1 SIRSFS
7 VQAVSRNAVESTYKA
22 PALGVNK
29 TYDEALKIIAED
41 KLKRLNEVKNLK
53 ESLAQLM
60 KDTPSD
66 TRDSKIA
73 QLKENIFKQEA
84 YAEINDPEIQ
94 WRFKNGHI
102 DMSKAV
108 FRYLKSKQFQRETL
122 PVIQQRITQMFV
134 TPDLLPPFTP
144 SLNVQLDFSGS
155 ASKEE
160 SGAPTN
166 YFETGSYL
174 LPRNTIKE
182 PRVNVTSFHSEQKY
196 YTIAMVDPDVPDVEN
211 QSFKQQLH
219 WLISNVSLSATQPD
233 LVKENADVLLPYLP
247 PHPPMGTKYHRY
259 TLLVAEQPNGGQE
272 KIQIEKDQISR
283 ETTLQELCSQYNLSV
298 KGLTF
303 FRQVWDKDVSRI
315 YKDILQQSEPVYG
328 KLPKV
333 DELLDETGQ
342 KKKKFIHLAH
352 IQESRPRRLIV
363 HKQNIHV
370 NTLLMTHN
378 DSALT
383 TSNNTV
389 ISLHDDPSSL
399 KEKDP
404 VVLTNFQKICLKFE
418 PLMLYV
424 VSMAQFLDIVNG
436 ASMTVAMLPISREL
450 NFEVQQQQWLISS
463 YALSFGGLLLIA
475 GRMGDLFGH
484 RRVFLSGLFWFG
496 IWSLVNGFSK
506 SPVMLCISRAF
517 QGMGAAAQ
525 IPTALALIAIKY
537 PAGKA
542 RTRALSVFGAIGAMG
557 AVTGL
562 LLSGALTSTIGWQ
575 WIFFLSA
582 IMSSILFVLGVF
594 AIPSASGLHGDSPRI
609 DVGGAFTVTG
619 ALGFILLAC
628 SAILFSFVTPTSTY
642 WVLPFLAMIVNVFG
656 LGLIMLPAQITA
668 LRDASDDDQGVVGA
682 IYNVGLQIGAPFG
695 LAILTVI
702 SGKLNGENPGPDR
715 MHGYKY
721 SLIGDAAFAILGFL
735 LTLIFLP
742 HVKPG
747 VSPKVSSLE
756 EGGVPGS
763 EMDSVT
769 EIEVVS
775 ADQGLPQKQGLNEI
789 TQKQEFN
796 EIPQKQELKDAK
808 EELLEEVHAKTDLSL
823 K

>member
-1 SIRSFS
+1 
-7 VQAVSRNAVESTYKA
+7 
-22 PALGVNK
+22 
-29 TYDEALKIIAED
+29 
-41 KLKRLNEVKNLK
+41 
-53 ESLAQLM
+53 
-60 KDTPSD
+60 
-66 TRDSKIA
+66 
-73 QLKENIFKQEA
+73 
-84 YAEINDPEIQ
+84 
-94 WRFKNGHI
+94 
-102 DMSKAV
+102 
-108 FRYLKSKQFQRETL
+108 
-122 PVIQQRITQMFV
+122 
-134 TPDLLPPFTP
+134 
-144 SLNVQLDFSGS
+144 
-155 ASKEE
+155 
-160 SGAPTN
+160 
-166 YFETGSYL
+166 
-174 LPRNTIKE
+174 
-182 PRVNVTSFHSEQKY
+182 
-196 YTIAMVDPDVPDVEN
+196 
-211 QSFKQQLH
+211 
-219 WLISNVSLSATQPD
+219 
-233 LVKENADVLLPYLP
+233 
-247 PHPPMGTKYHRY
+247 
-259 TLLVAEQPNGGQE
+259 
-272 KIQIEKDQISR
+272 
-283 ETTLQELCSQYNLSV
+283 
-298 KGLTF
+298 
-303 FRQVWDKDVSRI
+303 
-315 YKDILQQSEPVYG
+315 
-328 KLPKV
+328 
-333 DELLDETGQ
+333 
-342 KKKKFIHLAH
+342 
-352 IQESRPRRLIV
+352 
-363 HKQNIHV
+363 
-370 NTLLMTHN
+370 MTHN
-378 DSALT
+378 DSAVT
-383 TSNNTV
+383 TSNDTV
-389 ISLHDDPSSL
+389 ISLRDDDPSSL

-404 VVLTNFQKICLKFE
+404 IVLTKFQKACLKFE

-542 RTRALSVFGAIGAMG
+542 RTRALSVFSAIGAMG

-594 AIPSASGLHGDSPRI
+594 AIPNASGLHGDSPRI

-619 ALGFILLAC
+619 GIICLIYYISSGVETGWASAKTLPVLCVGIVLLVAFFMLEKRIPYPIMPFHIWKHRAFSTSFVLIFIMQAAFQGYLYYSTLIFQEVLGYSIMRTSLSYLVHGLSGIVVYSILGKFLPKLPLKPFIAFGFILLAC

-656 LGLIMLPAQITA
+656 LGLVMLPAQITA

-702 SGKLNGENPGPDR
+702 SGKLNGENPGPHR

-721 SLIGDAAFAILGFL
+721 SLIGDAAFAMLGFL
-735 LTLIFLP
+735 LTVIFLP

-747 VSPKVSSLE
+747 VVPSLE
-756 EGGVPGS
+756 EGGAPGS
-763 EMDSVT
+763 EMDSAT

-775 ADQGLPQKQGLNEI
+775 ADQGLSQKQELNEI
-789 TQKQEFN
+789 TQKQELN
-796 EIPQKQELKDAK
+796 EIP
-808 EELLEEVHAKTDLSL
+808 
-823 K
+823 